1 MEVPCTSCYLSSRAG
16 TEYGSVLSN
25 RYQQAIKLSP
35 KISEPLQESQ
45 RNWLKFQDLN
55 CKLHRMQTMD
65 QGVAEA
71 RVSLARCLLLTTIE
85 RKMELKQM
93 TDEH

>member
-1 MEVPCTSCYLSSRAG
+1 ME
-16 TEYGSVLSN
+16 
-25 RYQQAIKLSP
+25 
-35 KISEPLQESQ
+35 
-45 RNWLKFQDLN
+45 
-55 CKLHRMQTMD
+55 

-85 RKMELKQM
+85 RTMELKQM